1 MKLLSRLRKAKRGF
15 FESFKAVVPKQER
28 ADWTRFDF
36 RQYSETFDQ
45 MFMSHTDIKAQVMTI
60 AGVATAEGVF
70 VKPAGDYDRAKEA
83 VKKIEDFNKRVRLK
97 KKIYDTI
104 IRIVKYGTAFWEKD
118 FQSVNGL
125 DVQLVPHQKF
135 MAPKWTEQG
144 QVGGWEFRYHGQP
157 HHKWLPEQICVFA
170 MPPIQN
176 PPFGTALLTGVDTE
190 LEIKKNILTNMN
202 AYMEKQAFASNVLG
216 VGDQTYQ
223 PTDAQVQAIESKIR
237 NREVGEDF
245 VTNYPT
251 KLDVMGAAKIETRM
265 IPEAL
270 NFVQE
275 RIQDAMLIPTI
286 SKIWNSTEASA
297 KVMTDWCHAVII
309 NPVQELIAHVIEE
322 QVYQPF
328 LEDQGF
334 SVRVIP
340 ELDFEPPDKAFYEL
354 MQQVNIVDLVNAG
367 VVSRKALAEKIGFGE
382 EYERDDMDNW
392 EPPQA
397 AIPTGEEEDEEKSW
411 KVTELKRRKHD

>member
-1 MKLLSRLRKAKRGF
+1 MRNPITHLFRKTRGF

-36 RQYSETFDQ
+36 KQYSETFDQ
-45 MFMSHTDIKAQVMTI
+45 MFMEHTDIKAQVMTI

-104 IRIVKYGTAFWEKD
+104 IRIVKYGTCLWEKD
-118 FQSVNGL
+118 FNSVQGL
-125 DVQLVPHQKF
+125 DVQLVPHQKY
-135 MAPKWTEQG
+135 MAPQWTEQG
-144 QVGGWEFRYHGQP
+144 QVSRWEYRYHNVP
-157 HHKWLPEQICVFA
+157 KHSWAPEQICVFA

-190 LEIKKNILTNMN
+190 LDIKTNILTNMN

-216 VGDQTYQ
+216 VGDKDFR
-223 PTDAQVQAIESKIR
+223 PTDSEVQAIESKVR

-245 VTNYPT
+245 VTSYPT
-251 KLDVMGAAKIETRM
+251 SLDVMGAAKIETRM

-270 NFVQE
+270 TFVQE

-322 QVYQPF
+322 QVYWPY

-334 SVRVIP
+334 SLRVVP

-354 MQQVNIVDLVNAG
+354 MQQVNVVDLVSAG

-392 EPPQA
+392 EPPQTQLA
-397 AIPTGEEEDEEKSW
+397 GDEDEEKSW
-411 KVTELKRRKHD
+411 KVTELKRRKDE